1 MYTRKSLGKIE
12 RVELREGWGIEPDFT
27 RWLAE
32 EANLATLGEEL
43 GLDLSLL
50 QTEADVGDFNV
61 DILAEETGSGI
72 KAIIENQLETTDH
85 DHLGKLVT
93 YASGHGAGYI
103 IWIFKEVREEHRQAI
118 DWLNEHTIDKVNFFA
133 VKLELWRVGD
143 SAPAPKFDVICRPNE
158 WTKTVRR
165 QSSQGQPSEGK
176 LRQLEFWTRLRSY
189 AQEHRPDIRL
199 QSPLPQHWTNISI
212 GSSKAHV
219 ALTMRMREGRLGC
232 ELYISDNK
240 SLFNYLRE
248 RKAEIETELGVA
260 LEWIEATKATRIL
273 ETTSKFDI
281 TNEGMYPMHF
291 EWLLKRAEAFRKVFP
306 PHIRSFEQML

>member
-1 MYTRKSLGKIE
+1 MYTRQSLGKIE

-32 EANLATLGEEL
+32 EGNLASLGEEL
-43 GLDLSLL
+43 GLDLSVL

-61 DILAEETGSGI
+61 DILAEENGSGI

-118 DWLNEHTIDKVNFFA
+118 DWLNEHTTDEVNFFA

-189 AQEHRPDIRL
+189 AQEHRSDIRL

-240 SLFNYLRE
+240 PLFNYLRE

-291 EWLLKRAEAFRKVFP
+291 EWLLKRAEAFKKVFP
-306 PHIRSFEQML
+306 PHIRSFEQTL